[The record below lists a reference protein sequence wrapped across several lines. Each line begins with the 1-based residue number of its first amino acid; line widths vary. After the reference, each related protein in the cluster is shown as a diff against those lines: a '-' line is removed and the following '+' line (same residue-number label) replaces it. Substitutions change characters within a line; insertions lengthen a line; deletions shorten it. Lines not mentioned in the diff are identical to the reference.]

1 MALSTL
7 SAQPSVKDSC
17 CPPPLP
23 SNPPPPR
30 LDYVYQVANICCT
43 LTRCPHCRNPLTSA
57 VCTLLS
63 PRAPFRSDSDP
74 SSKCFRE
81 RYDQR
86 RHPGHW
92 NYNCRVGELAQPSL
106 SSHHLLRFV
115 RSQHLTPSR
124 VPSGL
129 GAGPRKAKPQALS
142 LGPMGWHDARPCSRL
157 GHGKQWA
164 SRRWT
169 EGEHP
174 SGRNQG
180 CKWNSRLPSE
190 LMHEF
195 VAMSA
200 APSRSSH
207 TNKPL
212 LGSAFEKSSR
222 GVPRGGPQLGG
233 G

>member
-7 SAQPSVKDSC
+7 SAQPSVKGFLL
-17 CPPPLP
+17 PPPSLP
-23 SNPPPPR
+23 TR
-30 LDYVYQVANICCT
+30 VDYVFQVTNACCT
-43 LTRCPHCRNPLTSA
+43 LTQRPHCRNPLTSA
-57 VCTLLS
+57 VHLTQSAGSLEVRFRPKLQVLPRRTI
-63 PRAPFRSDSDP
+63 PRAAIPAAGTIIAVSANWP
-74 SSKCFRE
+74 TALALISSPGPVCPLPAS
-81 RYDQR
+81 
-86 RHPGHW
+86 HPQQGPV
-92 NYNCRVGELAQPSL
+92 C
-106 SSHHLLRFV
+106 
-115 RSQHLTPSR
+115 SR
-124 VPSGL
+124 
-129 GAGPRKAKPQALS
+129 AGPHKAKPRALS
-142 LGPMGWHDARPCSRL
+142 LGPMGWHDAGPCSRL

-164 SRRWT
+164 SRRCT
-169 EGEHP
+169 KGEHP

-212 LGSAFEKSSR
+212 LGSAFEKCSQ